1 MKVNISERL
10 RNVAEAVEKCNTV
23 ADIGCDH
30 GFLPIYLVLTNR
42 ASRAIAM
49 DLRKEPVRR
58 AGEHIASFNLSDKI
72 TTRIS
77 NGLEALSR
85 GEADTITITGM
96 GGMLMRDILIAGN
109 DKLMDGNK
117 FVFSPQSDI
126 DTFRKYLDD
135 NGFVITKEKVIFE
148 APRFYFIINA
158 TLKRGEKMNLSD
170 LELRF
175 GKDFHLGDTKV
186 LQDFLTKELYNNGI
200 LCGQLEDEERKGNL
214 SVKPKL
220 DYLKKEQEYRENALK
235 MISK

>member
-10 RNVAEAVEKCNTV
+10 RNVAEAVNKCNTV

-30 GFLPIYLVLTNR
+30 GFLPIYLVLTNK
-42 ASRAIAM
+42 ASKAIAM

-77 NGLEALSR
+77 NGLEALNK

-96 GGMLMRDILIAGN
+96 GGMLMRDILIAGK
-109 DKLMDGNK
+109 DKLVDGNE

-135 NGFVITKEKVIFE
+135 NGFIITKEKIIFE

-158 TLKRGEKMNLSD
+158 RLDSKDKMNLSE
-170 LELRF
+170 LEIRF
-175 GKDFHLGDTKV
+175 GRKFWEGDTKV

-200 LCGQLEDEERKGNL
+200 LCGQLEDEEKKGNL
-214 SVKPKL
+214 GVKTKL
-220 DYLKKEQEYRENALK
+220 DYLRKEQEYRESALK
-235 MISK
+235 IISK